1 MSIREME
8 EGLIDDVQVV
18 ATCAPSVLRLTV
30 TRDAGSVRKTGVV
43 IVGGVVGSERGGVRA
58 GTSA

>member
-1 MSIREME
+1 ME
-8 EGLIDDVQVV
+8 KGLIDDVQVV
-18 ATCAPSVLRLTV
+18 TTCAPSVLRLTV